1 MVFNEKDFLD
11 RQKYQL
17 LVAASEAISKDGQQ
31 WTPYRLA
38 SCVVTLTIGQRTV
51 PSLAHYQDYPNYGH
65 CWVNRFTLPYQDRS
79 VFPSSSLQENLSDLL
94 GLAARGWCCPGWQPL
109 YVTKEWQTLPT
120 TKASRSPW
128 MTPSRLSHGGQA
140 SVILNDTEALWIIL
154 PSPVY
159 RCQMSVVVL
168 MVSCGFISVAA
179 ASRPQPAPPSKAAAT
194 QSSISYMKT
203 RPCFFE
209 SY

>member
-1 MVFNEKDFLD
+1 MVFNEKNFPD

-31 WTPYRLA
+31 WTPCRLA
-38 SCVVTLTIGQRTV
+38 SSVATLTTGQRTV

-65 CWVNRFTLPYQDRS
+65 CWVNHFTLPYQDRS

-94 GLAARGWCCPGWQPL
+94 GLAARGWCCPGWQLL
-109 YVTKEWQTLPT
+109 YVTKEWHTLPT

-128 MTPSRLSHGGQA
+128 MTTSRFSRGGQA
-140 SVILNDTEALWIIL
+140 ILNDTEALWIIL
-154 PSPVY
+154 PFPVY